1 MNKILILLFFAF
13 NISYVQVTQE
23 DFESTI
29 TYQKISVKDIETLT
43 LYNVY
48 PLGSVTGTT
57 LIFNQ
62 IEGRMLTFK
71 DSGLVMNLEPNHL
84 QDNEITFIPYASIE
98 YFALNEV
105 YLEII
110 LKRETP
116 Y

>member
-1 MNKILILLFFAF
+1 MKKILILLLITF
-13 NISYVQVTQE
+13 NITYSQVSKE

-29 TYQKISVKDIETLT
+29 VEQKISPKDIETVT

-48 PLGSVTGTT
+48 PLGSGKGST
-57 LIFNQ
+57 LIFNKTG
-62 IEGRMLTFK
+62 GRMLTLK
-71 DSGLVMNLEPNHL
+71 ESGLVLNIEPNHL
-84 QDNEITFIPYASIE
+84 QDNQITFIPYASIE
-98 YFALNEV
+98 YFAMNEV

>member
-1 MNKILILLFFAF
+1 MKKILILLLFTL
-13 NISYVQVTQE
+13 NISYSQVTKD

-29 TYQKISVKDIETLT
+29 TEQKISPKDIETVT

-48 PLGSVTGTT
+48 PLGSGTGST
-57 LIFNQ
+57 LIFNKTG
-62 IEGRMLTFK
+62 GRMLTLK
-71 DSGLVMNLEPNHL
+71 ESGLVINIEPNHL
-84 QDNEITFIPYASIE
+84 QDNQITFIPYASIE
-98 YFALNEV
+98 YFAMNEI

>member
-1 MNKILILLFFAF
+1 MKKIIILLLLTF
-13 NISYVQVTQE
+13 NIAYSQVTKE

-29 TYQKISVKDIETLT
+29 IDQRITPNDIETVT

-48 PLGSVTGTT
+48 PLGSGTGST
-57 LIFNQ
+57 LIFNKTG
-62 IEGRMLTFK
+62 GRMLK
-71 DSGLVMNLEPNHL
+71 LKESGLVMNIEPNHL
-84 QDNEITFIPYASIE
+84 QDNQITFIPYASIE
-98 YFALNEV
+98 YFALNEI

>member
-1 MNKILILLFFAF
+1 MKKILILLFLVF
-13 NISYVQVTQE
+13 NISYSQVTKE

-29 TYQKISVKDIETLT
+29 TDQKISPKDIETVT

-48 PLGSVTGTT
+48 PLGSGTGST
-57 LIFNQ
+57 LIFNKNG
-62 IEGRMLTFK
+62 GRMLTFK
-71 DSGLVMNLEPNHL
+71 DSGLVMNIEPDHL
-84 QDNEITFIPYASIE
+84 QDNQITFIPYASIE
-98 YFALNEV
+98 YFALNEI

>member
-1 MNKILILLFFAF
+1 MKKILFLLLLTL
-13 NISYVQVTQE
+13 NIGYSQVTKE

-29 TYQKISVKDIETLT
+29 TEQKITPKDIETVT

-48 PLGSVTGTT
+48 PLGSGTGST
-57 LIFNQ
+57 LIFNKTG
-62 IEGRMLTFK
+62 GRMLTLK
-71 DSGLVMNLEPNHL
+71 ESGLVINIEPNHL
-84 QDNEITFIPYASIE
+84 QDNQITFIPYASIE
-98 YFALNEV
+98 YFAMNEI

>member
-1 MNKILILLFFAF
+1 MKKILILLLLVF
-13 NISYVQVTQE
+13 NISYSQVTKE

-29 TYQKISVKDIETLT
+29 TDQKISPKDIETVT

-48 PLGSVTGTT
+48 PLGSGTGST
-57 LIFNQ
+57 LIFNKTG
-62 IEGRMLTFK
+62 GRMLTFK
-71 DSGLVMNLEPNHL
+71 NSGLVMNIEPDHL
-84 QDNEITFIPYASIE
+84 QDNQITFIPYASIE